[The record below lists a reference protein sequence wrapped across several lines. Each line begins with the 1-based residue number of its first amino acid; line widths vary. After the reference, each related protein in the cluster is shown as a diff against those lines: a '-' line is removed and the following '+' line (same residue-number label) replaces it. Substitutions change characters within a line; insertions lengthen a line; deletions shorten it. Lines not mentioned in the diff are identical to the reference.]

1 MPEVRRV
8 RLAMAGPE
16 EEREFR
22 LGRSLWCRAHH
33 VVAKRSHAATR
44 KAKRDPLQELAPDLA
59 SPAPATTTKPFPTP
73 VVAPLTEEDWE
84 RIQRHP

>member
-1 MPEVRRV
+1 V

-22 LGRSLWCRAHH
+22 LGWSLWRRAYQ

-44 KAKRDPLQELAPDLA
+44 KAKRDLLQKLAPDLA
-59 SPAPATTTKPFPTP
+59 SPAPATTTKPFQTP
-73 VVAPLTEEDWE
+73 VVAPLTEREWE